1 MLTIKRTLM
10 TLLTLGFLLS
20 GLHSQLCAKQADG
33 GDVSILPIFV
43 EELNDSNFQQTIAQ
57 GIVIVDYHA
66 KWCQPCKLFAPMF
79 EEVAKEH
86 RGKLTFGKL
95 DIDEAPNA
103 RRHSRISSVPT
114 VIIFKDGK
122 EIKRNAGVFSNKDK
136 FIDFIKSAG

>member
-1 MLTIKRTLM
+1 
-10 TLLTLGFLLS
+10 
-20 GLHSQLCAKQADG
+20 
-33 GDVSILPIFV
+33 
-43 EELNDSNFQQTIAQ
+43 
-57 GIVIVDYHA
+57 
-66 KWCQPCKLFAPMF
+66 MF